1 MALAQEHAQAGEERG
16 RWEKELAGSEV
27 EAQVLQMDIDALT
40 RRLQLTSASSA
51 AMRQLRQKLSEEDR
65 LARQGLA
72 ADAQHILNLPDVF
85 FNGHVHAM
93 KAEIQA
99 LMHRLSEAQE
109 LKAEQDIIQERL
121 AASIKENEQLK
132 AHIKAADESIDLT
145 EHKLRGA
152 EAELDCM
159 NFERDDA
166 LAKKREQLDSLKEDL
181 IGLGSAHSA
190 READLQSLQAN
201 ERRMRLEVAE
211 MQERCSQKFLS
222 QHGQEG
228 VSDNSADHIQRHQA
242 RRQPSGRGR
251 KQMRFQY

>member
-93 KAEIQA
+93 KAEIQT
-99 LMHRLSEAQE
+99 LVHCLSEAQE
-109 LKAEQDIIQERL
+109 LKAEQDELGDGRL
-121 AASIKENEQLK
+121 
-132 AHIKAADESIDLT
+132 
-145 EHKLRGA
+145 GA
-152 EAELDCM
+152 
-159 NFERDDA
+159 DA
-166 LAKKREQLDSLKEDL
+166 LDR
-181 IGLGSAHSA
+181 GLLAGDAGGDD
-190 READLQSLQAN
+190 REAAGHALGRAGVCATVRGDG
-201 ERRMRLEVAE
+201 RVG
-211 MQERCSQKFLS
+211 LS
-222 QHGQEG
+222 HCG
-228 VSDNSADHIQRHQA
+228 A
-242 RRQPSGRGR
+242 
-251 KQMRFQY
+251 

>member
-1 MALAQEHAQAGEERG
+1 
-16 RWEKELAGSEV
+16 
-27 EAQVLQMDIDALT
+27 
-40 RRLQLTSASSA
+40 
-51 AMRQLRQKLSEEDR
+51 
-65 LARQGLA
+65 
-72 ADAQHILNLPDVF
+72 
-85 FNGHVHAM
+85 
-93 KAEIQA
+93 
-99 LMHRLSEAQE
+99 
-109 LKAEQDIIQERL
+109 
-121 AASIKENEQLK
+121 
-132 AHIKAADESIDLT
+132 
-145 EHKLRGA
+145 
-152 EAELDCM
+152 M

-242 RRQPSGRGR
+242 RRQPRGRGR

>member
-72 ADAQHILNLPDVF
+72 ANAQHILNLPDVF

-109 LKAEQDIIQERL
+109 LMDSEEGDGHEHAVYRCASLKADSQDPAGVHETEGEAAGA
-121 AASIKENEQLK
+121 AAS
-132 AHIKAADESIDLT
+132 
-145 EHKLRGA
+145 R
-152 EAELDCM
+152 
-159 NFERDDA
+159 
-166 LAKKREQLDSLKEDL
+166 
-181 IGLGSAHSA
+181 GLGS
-190 READLQSLQAN
+190 
-201 ERRMRLEVAE
+201 RLA
-211 MQERCSQKFLS
+211 
-222 QHGQEG
+222 
-228 VSDNSADHIQRHQA
+228 
-242 RRQPSGRGR
+242 P
-251 KQMRFQY
+251 

>member
-27 EAQVLQMDIDALT
+27 EAQVLQMDIDAHT

-121 AASIKENEQLK
+121 AASI
-132 AHIKAADESIDLT
+132 
-145 EHKLRGA
+145 
-152 EAELDCM
+152 
-159 NFERDDA
+159 A
-166 LAKKREQLDSLKEDL
+166 LLHSSAFMQALPREQHASPFAKRDWTP
-181 IGLGSAHSA
+181 GAQ
-190 READLQSLQAN
+190 R
-201 ERRMRLEVAE
+201 
-211 MQERCSQKFLS
+211 
-222 QHGQEG
+222 
-228 VSDNSADHIQRHQA
+228 VSDCNILSWSFWSVSKKC
-242 RRQPSGRGR
+242 PLL
-251 KQMRFQY
+251 

>member
-109 LKAEQDIIQERL
+109 LKAEQDITLLHLGADVLEANPGLEQFQPVRL
-121 AASIKENEQLK
+121 A
-132 AHIKAADESIDLT
+132 HSID
-145 EHKLRGA
+145 HRGGCQR
-152 EAELDCM
+152 LDHPA
-159 NFERDDA
+159 R
-166 LAKKREQLDSLKEDL
+166 L
-181 IGLGSAHSA
+181 SAVHA
-190 READLQSLQAN
+190 
-201 ERRMRLEVAE
+201 VV
-211 MQERCSQKFLS
+211 MQ
-222 QHGQEG
+222 
-228 VSDNSADHIQRHQA
+228 
-242 RRQPSGRGR
+242 
-251 KQMRFQY
+251 